1 LHRRMKTLL
10 AKLAHLLDLLASLD
24 ARTALRP
31 VPVPVRK

>member
-1 LHRRMKTLL
+1 MKRLLRTL
-10 AKLAHLLDLLASLD
+10 ARLLDALAELD